1 MEEKKK
7 SKKTSLKTGL
17 ISEQVEK
24 RQKAGLVNT
33 VSDDNGRSTSH
44 IIKSNIFTLFNIINL
59 ILALAV
65 ICVGSFK
72 NVTFMGI
79 IILNTCISIVQEL
92 RSKKALDKLKVLSN
106 AKVKVR
112 RDGKEQLI
120 DMEEIVIDD
129 IIIYNLGGQVVV
141 DSIIEEGEVLVNES
155 FITGEEENVLK
166 KEGDMLL
173 SGSFIVSGKAVCK
186 VEHIG
191 LDNYTA
197 KISNGTKYLKP
208 VSSEIMRS
216 LNKIVKTISFL
227 LVPVGILLFAKQL
240 YLDGNTIEH
249 AVVSTVAALIG
260 MIPEGL
266 VLLTSTVLA
275 VSVIRLSKSKVLV
288 QDLYCIETLARVDT
302 ICLDK
307 TGTITEGCMEV
318 IDVISCNEKEYDEII
333 GTIVNELE
341 EENPTALAL
350 RNYFKSK
357 GNYHV
362 KEKIPFSSQNKYSG
376 IAFEE
381 GTYYIGAP
389 EFILKGNLKKYQ
401 AQIEKYSKNYRVV
414 VLAQEKGKKKEALA
428 FILLQDKIRES
439 AKETLEYFKRQG
451 VDIKIISGDN
461 PITVLNIAH
470 RAGLDKKALA
480 IDASTLKSEKE
491 IMEAIDKY
499 TVFGRV
505 APEQKQDFVIALQNK
520 GHVVAMTG
528 DGVNDVLA
536 LKEADCSVAMASG
549 SDATKNVSQLVLLNS
564 DFSSM
569 PKIVEEGRRTINNIE
584 RSASL
589 FLVKTIYAT
598 LLSFVFLFIDMA
610 YPFIPIQL
618 TLTSVVTIG
627 IPSFIL
633 ALEPNKERVKGK
645 FLPNV
650 LQKAIPPALTI
661 VLNILV
667 ISIASNMC
675 ALTTEEVSTLSVIV
689 TGYTSFILLYKV
701 CSPFN
706 LLRKTLFIFMFISFV
721 VGLFVFK
728 DLFSFASLGFAMIV
742 IILVCILLS
751 HAIYSLVE
759 DTVNNVLDYL
769 KRHQK

>member
-1 MEEKKK
+1 MDK
-7 SKKTSLKTGL
+7 
-17 ISEQVEK
+17 EK
-24 RQKAGLVNT
+24 RINPSIKEGLSKEEVLTQKEAGLVNYL
-33 VSDDNGRSTSH
+33 VEDGS
-44 IIKSNIFTLFNIINL
+44 KSVKEIVKTNVFTLFNIINL
-59 ILALAV
+59 ILAIAI

-72 NVTFMGI
+72 NLTFMGI
-79 IILNTCISIVQEL
+79 IILNTLISIIQEL
-92 RSKKALDKLKVLSN
+92 RSKKALDNLKVVSSS
-106 AKVKVR
+106 KVKVIR
-112 RDGKEQLI
+112 SKKEEEIEL
-120 DMEEIVIDD
+120 EEIVLDD
-129 IIIYNLGGQVVV
+129 IIIYQLGGQVVV
-141 DSIIEEGEVLVNES
+141 DAIIKEGEVLVNEA
-155 FITGEEENVLK
+155 FITGEEENIIK
-166 KEGDMLL
+166 RKGDMLL
-173 SGSFIVSGKAVCK
+173 SGSFVVSGKAICQ

-227 LVPVGILLFAKQL
+227 IIPVGILLFAKQL
-240 YLDGNTIEH
+240 YLEGNTLEN
-249 AVVSTVAALIG
+249 AVVATVAALIG

-302 ICLDK
+302 VCLDK

-318 IDVISCNEKEYDEII
+318 ASIRSCTEEDHSKVVA
-333 GTIVNELE
+333 TIVETLA

-350 RNYFKSK
+350 RKYFKK
-357 GNYHV
+357 TYHWHPI
-362 KEKIPFSSQNKYSG
+362 KKIPFSSSKKYSG
-376 IAFEE
+376 VIFEE
-381 GTYYIGAP
+381 GTFYIGAP
-389 EFILKGNLKKYQ
+389 EFVLKEEGKEYK
-401 AQIEKYSKNYRVV
+401 EKLEEYSREYRVI
-414 VLAQEKGKKKEALA
+414 VLAQEEKKKKKALA
-428 FILLQDKIRES
+428 FILLQDRIRES
-439 AKETLEYFKRQG
+439 AKDTLEYFKKQG
-451 VDIKIISGDN
+451 VELKIISGDN
-461 PITVLNIAH
+461 PTTVLNIAK
-470 RAGLDKKALA
+470 RAGLDNKALA
-480 IDASTLKSEKE
+480 IDASTLETEQE
-491 IMEAIDKY
+491 IINAVSKY

-505 APEQKQDFVIALQNK
+505 APEQKQDFVIALQNSGK
-520 GHVVAMTG
+520 VVAMTG

-569 PKIVEEGRRTINNIE
+569 PKIVAEGRRTINNIE

-598 LLSFVFLFIDMA
+598 LLSLVFLFIDMP

-633 ALEPNKERVKGK
+633 ALEPNKDRINGK

-650 LQKAIPPALTI
+650 LKKAIPPAVTI

-667 ISIASNMC
+667 IFIATTMC
-675 ALTTEEVSTLSVIV
+675 TLTPKEISTLSVIV

-706 LLRKTLFIFMFISFV
+706 LLRKVLFILMFISFV
-721 VGLFVFK
+721 VGLFVLK
-728 DLFSFASLGFAMIV
+728 ELFSFASIDLAML
-742 IILVCILLS
+742 IIIGICIALS
-751 HAIYSLVE
+751 HAIYTLVE
-759 DTVNNVLDYL
+759 DTVNNVFSYL
-769 KRHQK
+769 KRKKKL